1 MHKQA
6 IQNELDNEDQVNG
19 DGVRVHSEGG
29 GVLSAIGKLGKNM
42 KDKIKNRVNRM
53 RGERY
58 QSLTAADEET
68 MINTK

>member
-1 MHKQA
+1 
-6 IQNELDNEDQVNG
+6 
-19 DGVRVHSEGG
+19 
-29 GVLSAIGKLGKNM
+29 M